1 MLQVEI
7 QCDVWSNY
15 SIFAELAKKNEY
27 IDIWNLNHTF
37 ARLFGKIMK
46 SYTCNDDIIIEEKII
61 VLMR

>member
-37 ARLFGKIMK
+37 TNLVGKIMR
-46 SYTCNDDIIIEEKII
+46 SYMMSFDN
-61 VLMR
+61 